1 MPSLWSRIV
10 IPHGRIGEAS
20 PAEVLIAITEQPN
33 HAFEYRPGKLLK
45 AGES

>member
-1 MPSLWSRIV
+1 MSP
-10 IPHGRIGEAS
+10 GRTGEALS
-20 PAEVLIAITEQPN
+20 VDALTVITEQPN

>member
-1 MPSLWSRIV
+1 VDALTV
-10 IPHGRIGEAS
+10 
-20 PAEVLIAITEQPN
+20 ITEQPN